1 MGHKHSK
8 DFMMPLAKCIN
19 STKPPSYKV
28 ILEFDKKFRS
38 FIRPKIDDEVPDL
51 RSTSASMR
59 AWVRSHYF
67 ELSESY
73 RLSSKAKGDSTLPR
87 PLVLL
92 FLHRPF
98 FARAITTN
106 PENPLESPYMH
117 SFVTAYQCAVVII
130 RITKSQFGVFPQLMS
145 RVWQIWTFA
154 FISAVRD
161 FQPICTA
168 RPGLWFQSI

>member
-1 MGHKHSK
+1 MYVIPWPHAIFVERCIVGIWGHKHSK

-73 RLSSKAKGDSTLPR
+73 RLSSKGQRRIPTLPR
-87 PLVLL
+87 L
-92 FLHRPF
+92 
-98 FARAITTN
+98 
-106 PENPLESPYMH
+106 
-117 SFVTAYQCAVVII
+117 
-130 RITKSQFGVFPQLMS
+130 
-145 RVWQIWTFA
+145 
-154 FISAVRD
+154 
-161 FQPICTA
+161 
-168 RPGLWFQSI
+168 